1 MLQEL
6 HRYKSITTKY
16 EIFVKFTFG
25 MQYLQK

>member
-6 HRYKSITTKY
+6 PRYKLMVTKR

-25 MQYLQK
+25 IQYLQM